1 MLDRIKGWG
10 SLAFKIFIIIL
21 LVFVLGNFI
30 YFFKSQVNYSLHLRT
45 LRKGLYTLFIGAIGI
60 GILIDEINLANWQL
74 IVTLTSI
81 IVFIDIAIL
90 LTPSILKI
98 FNTEFQYMDYV
109 ENIITT
115 NDKREKATIDRVN
128 SMSELIQLA
137 GENFKEHQNAVQKN
151 EIEELESYLQHY
163 SDQFGFTV
171 QIFELTYTPVP
182 LSELSFNDKRD
193 LDEEDL
199 ILLSEQL
206 GFVKGIEKCLNKI
219 EKLNSFN
226 LAESREI
233 YIAELSNLKIV
244 SLLTED
250 SMIVPVDME
259 KRQFLIVLKNSKGE
273 LLEVDAVHIINL
285 IYIFYIYKEDVIN
298 KRIFVR
304 TR

>member
-1 MLDRIKGWG
+1 M
-10 SLAFKIFIIIL
+10 AFKIFILIL
-21 LVFVLGNFI
+21 LLFVIGNFI
-30 YFFKSQVNYSLHLRT
+30 YFYKSQANYSLHLRT

-60 GILIDEINLANWQL
+60 GILIDEVDLSNWQL
-74 IVTLTSI
+74 ILTLASI

-137 GENFKEHQNAVQKN
+137 GVDLIDHQTNKRS
-151 EIEELESYLQHY
+151 EIEELDSYLERY
-163 SDQFGFTV
+163 SEQYGFKI
-171 QIFELTYTPVP
+171 QIYELNYSPVP
-182 LSELSFNDKRD
+182 LSELSYNDKRD
-193 LDEEDL
+193 LNEDEL

-206 GFVKGIEKCLNKI
+206 GFVKGIETCLNKI

-226 LAESREI
+226 LGENRQL
-233 YIAELSNLKIV
+233 YIEELSNLKIV
-244 SLLTED
+244 SLLNED
-250 SMIVPVDME
+250 CMIVPVDME
-259 KRQFLIVLKNSKGE
+259 KRQLLIVLKNNKGE

-285 IYIFYIYKEDVIN
+285 IYIFYIYKEDVVN

>member
-1 MLDRIKGWG
+1 M
-10 SLAFKIFIIIL
+10 AFKIFILIL
-21 LVFVLGNFI
+21 LLFVIGNFI
-30 YFFKSQVNYSLHLRT
+30 YFYKSQANYSLHLRT

-60 GILIDEINLANWQL
+60 GILIDEVDLSNWQL
-74 IVTLTSI
+74 ILTLASI

-137 GENFKEHQNAVQKN
+137 GVDLIDHQTNKRS
-151 EIEELESYLQHY
+151 EIEELDSYLERY
-163 SDQFGFTV
+163 SEQYGFKI
-171 QIFELTYTPVP
+171 QIYELNYSPVP
-182 LSELSFNDKRD
+182 LSELSYNDKRD
-193 LDEEDL
+193 LDEDEL

-206 GFVKGIEKCLNKI
+206 GFVKGIETCLNKI

-226 LAESREI
+226 LEENRQL
-233 YIAELSNLKIV
+233 YIEELSNLKIV
-244 SLLTED
+244 SLLNED

-259 KRQFLIVLKNSKGE
+259 KRQLLIVLKNSKGE

-285 IYIFYIYKEDVIN
+285 IYIFYIYKEDVVN

-304 TR
+304 TK

>member
-1 MLDRIKGWG
+1 MG
-10 SLAFKIFIIIL
+10 SLAFKIFVLIL
-21 LVFVLGNFI
+21 LVFVIGNFI
-30 YFFKSQVNYSLHLRT
+30 YFFKSQTNYSLHLRT
-45 LRKGLYTLFIGAIGI
+45 LRKGLYTLFIVAIGI
-60 GILIDEINLANWQL
+60 GLLLDEINLANWQL
-74 IVTLTSI
+74 ILTLTAI

-109 ENIITT
+109 ESIITT

-137 GENFKEHQNAVQKN
+137 GEDFKDRQNVVQRS
-151 EIEELESYLQHY
+151 EIEELESYLHHY

-171 QIFELTYTPVP
+171 QIFELTYSPVP
-182 LSELSFNDKRD
+182 LSELSYNDKRD
-193 LDEEDL
+193 LDEEEL
-199 ILLSEQL
+199 IILSEQL
-206 GFVKGIEKCLNKI
+206 GFVKGIETCLNKI

-226 LAESREI
+226 LAEGRQLYSE
-233 YIAELSNLKIV
+233 ELSNLKIV
-244 SLLTED
+244 SLLKED
-250 SMIVPVDME
+250 SMIVPVDMG

-285 IYIFYIYKEDVIN
+285 IYIFYIYKEDVIS

>member
-1 MLDRIKGWG
+1 MG
-10 SLAFKIFIIIL
+10 SLAFKTFVLIL
-21 LVFVLGNFI
+21 LVFVIGNFI
-30 YFFKSQVNYSLHLRT
+30 YFFKSQTNYSLYLRT
-45 LRKGLYTLFIGAIGI
+45 LRKGLYTLFIVAIGI
-60 GILIDEINLANWQL
+60 GLLLDEINLANWQL
-74 IVTLTSI
+74 ILTLTAI

-109 ENIITT
+109 ESIITT

-137 GENFKEHQNAVQKN
+137 GEDFKDRQNVVQKS
-151 EIEELESYLQHY
+151 EIEELESYLHHY

-171 QIFELTYTPVP
+171 QIFELTYSPVP
-182 LSELSFNDKRD
+182 LSELSYNDKRD
-193 LDEEDL
+193 LDEEEL
-199 ILLSEQL
+199 IIQSEQL
-206 GFVKGIEKCLNKI
+206 GFVKGIETCLNKI

-226 LAESREI
+226 LAEGRQLYSE
-233 YIAELSNLKIV
+233 ELSNLKIV
-244 SLLTED
+244 SLLNED
-250 SMIVPVDME
+250 SMIVPVDMG

-285 IYIFYIYKEDVIN
+285 IYIFYIYKEDVVN